1 MVRQQPR
8 CVIDG
13 AHNPGKIAAL
23 CAALDS
29 LYPGRPLVGVMGM
42 MHRKDHRNSVPQ
54 LAKRGRI
61 FIAVAA
67 TDDLPFIVPP
77 EEISAVAREHC
88 ADVRVC
94 ASAEEGAAL
103 AVRLAQKEDVLVATG
118 SMYLLSGAK
127 NGFAAE

>member
-1 MVRQQPR
+1 M
-8 CVIDG
+8 
-13 AHNPGKIAAL
+13 
-23 CAALDS
+23 
-29 LYPGRPLVGVMGM
+29 
-42 MHRKDHRNSVPQ
+42 
-54 LAKRGRI
+54 
-61 FIAVAA
+61 
-67 TDDLPFIVPP
+67 
-77 EEISAVAREHC
+77 AREHC